1 MTEALLQHIWKFRL
15 FNSNHLQTVCGQT
28 VEIIHQG
35 KHNHNQ
41 GPDFF
46 DARIKIDQTL
56 WAGNVELHLKTSDW
70 QKHLHQNDPAYNNV
84 ILHVV
89 FEHDGAMVNVSELQK
104 RIPVLQLK
112 LKINPSVI
120 SAYENLLLNNN
131 KIPCSGL
138 LHQLD
143 TFALNNWYD
152 RLIAERIE
160 IKTQAIEA
168 LLIETKN
175 NWETSF
181 YILLARNFGFK
192 INALPFELLARSL
205 PITIIAK
212 HKNNLHQIE
221 ALLFGQAG
229 LLQNHFMSD
238 YGNSL
243 KTEYDFLRKKF
254 LLTPIQAHL
263 WKFMRLRPANFP
275 TIRLAQ
281 FAQLIYKS
289 AHLFSQLITAKTI
302 SQANTYFDVAT
313 SDYWNHHYIFDK
325 QIEYD
330 DDKPI
335 QVRKLGRMAIDN
347 IITNTLVPFLF
358 YYGQQKGE
366 SSYQQRAFDF
376 LIQLPAEKNHIT
388 QKFQTIQLTSSNAY
402 QTQAFIQLYNY
413 YCSHKKCLSCA
424 IGNKIINNSQVK
436 TQ

>member
-1 MTEALLQHIWKFRL
+1 
-15 FNSNHLQTVCGQT
+15 
-28 VEIIHQG
+28 
-35 KHNHNQ
+35 
-41 GPDFF
+41 
-46 DARIKIDQTL
+46 
-56 WAGNVELHLKTSDW
+56 
-70 QKHLHQNDPAYNNV
+70 
-84 ILHVV
+84 
-89 FEHDGAMVNVSELQK
+89 
-104 RIPVLQLK
+104 
-112 LKINPSVI
+112 
-120 SAYENLLLNNN
+120 
-131 KIPCSGL
+131 
-138 LHQLD
+138 
-143 TFALNNWYD
+143 
-152 RLIAERIE
+152 
-160 IKTQAIEA
+160 
-168 LLIETKN
+168 
-175 NWETSF
+175 
-181 YILLARNFGFK
+181 
-192 INALPFELLARSL
+192 
-205 PITIIAK
+205 
-212 HKNNLHQIE
+212 
-221 ALLFGQAG
+221 
-229 LLQNHFMSD
+229 MSD